1 MRKSLVILF
10 VGACLMFCCAKQAQ
24 GQVIAAA
31 KTDSARGPQ
40 TFAMIVGISTYK
52 YIRPLSY
59 ADKDAE
65 LFRDY
70 LKSPGGG
77 NLPETNIYCLL
88 NEEAKAANFWV
99 KGMAWLK
106 SKKLMTGDRL
116 FIYLAGHGDAID
128 QDEFFFLT
136 YDCNPAGD
144 KNNYIVTGNI
154 QLYNLKSRIADM
166 SEKGVEVFFVMDA
179 CRTNELPGGKEG
191 QQALNAAIS
200 EKRAGEIIMLATGA
214 GQESLEDASI
224 GNGHGL
230 FTYYLVD
237 GLSGLADSSK
247 DNKVNL
253 EEIQRYIDK
262 NVPSIAK
269 DKFKKNQKPYI
280 CCDENNGKVISNVN
294 DEYLNN
300 WIKTKQLEKKG
311 PGQSAS
317 RQPVSRQLVST
328 QFGSQQTFRH
338 QLEALSSKFEAK
350 RSQLSNPIDTQLI
363 ETYNRFNKAI
373 KESRLTG
380 NQSAEFFYEQLE
392 RRFPESDYTIDAKQ
406 TLAVEFINFAQTK
419 INLYLECKDA
429 SSIQKIRSQIDEGEK
444 TDEINTSLDRME
456 KVARQEFYEV
466 GNMVEKAINFLK
478 EDEPGFARSL
488 EGRMYFFK
496 ARGYFGKERRTVD
509 INKAFQFAYTA
520 YARDRKAAYILNTLA
535 SLHIDNNRL
544 DSAIW
549 YAQKAIESA
558 PQWRYPYVN
567 VAYSYK
573 SLNKFDSALK
583 YYRKAVQID
592 PGSADALV
600 DLGHFYYSQNK
611 GDSAIAYYEKALAIE
626 RNNVYAS
633 NNLGWLYHDR
643 KVYERAIVYFKNAI
657 RTDPKF
663 INAYNGLAKSFFAKK
678 EYDSAKIY
686 YANAFANY
694 PDKSIV
700 NIYIGNFFRDLKAYD
715 SAKVY
720 YQLAA
725 QFDPNYEEA
734 YNNLGRASFA
744 LKQFDSANHYYH
756 RALQVNPYSAFA
768 LINLGLVFKE
778 LRKPDSTYS
787 YFNQA
792 VLLEPGN
799 PSILN
804 SLGVIYGQD
813 RMFDSAKKYFRRA
826 MLVKP
831 DYKPASNNLIKI
843 FRDLNQLDS
852 ITNMMKSSSL
862 VDPNSPNLLNDLA
875 LMFRDLKRY
884 DSAKFYYRKA
894 INIDRDNALLYNNMA
909 LVLRDMKQYDSARIY
924 LQRASALDPEN
935 PTVWINMAQVF
946 RQLRQPDSAAFYFE
960 KQLLRRVDPSAISLQ
975 AIGSFYYDMK
985 SYDSAIV
992 NYKRS
997 LAMDSS
1003 YLPAYNNIGAAYMI
1017 QENFDSALLYYK
1029 LAVKRDP
1036 NYENASLNLG
1046 LLYHSVR
1053 KYDSAIVHISHAISL
1068 DTTKAKNYYTLACS
1082 YALNNQPNEAVA
1094 NLRKAYEKG
1103 FKDFDSLLNDPDL
1116 MGLKGNKEYEALL
1129 DRYVPGWRK

>member
-10 VGACLMFCCAKQAQ
+10 IGVLALLGQSKQLI
-24 GQVIAAA
+24 GQVTPAT
-31 KTDSARGPQ
+31 KPDSSRGPQ
-40 TFAMIVGISTYK
+40 TFAMVLGISTYK
-52 YIRPLSY
+52 YIRPLTY

-77 NLPETNIYCLL
+77 SLPDANMYCLL

-106 SKKLMTGDRL
+106 AKQLKKGDRL

-128 QDEFFFLT
+128 QDEYFFLT

-166 SEKGVEVFFVMDA
+166 SEKGVEVIFVMDA
-179 CRTNELPGGKEG
+179 CRSNELPGGKEG

-200 EKRAGEIIMLATGA
+200 EKKAGEIIMLATGA

-224 GNGHGL
+224 GTGHGL

-237 GLSGLADSSK
+237 GLSGLADSTG
-247 DNKVNL
+247 DNQVNL
-253 EEIQRYIDK
+253 GEIQLYVDK
-262 NVPSIAK
+262 NVPSIAQTR
-269 DKFKKNQKPYI
+269 FKRKQIPFI
-280 CCDENNGKVISNVN
+280 CCSENNEKIIASVN
-294 DEYLNN
+294 ADYKSQ
-300 WIKTKQLEKKG
+300 WIKTKQQ
-311 PGQSAS
+311 QSRGGNS
-317 RQPVSRQLVST
+317 YLPHNRIFT
-328 QFGSQQTFRH
+328 N
-338 QLEALSSKFEAK
+338 K
-350 RSQLSNPIDTQLI
+350 RFFYAAIDTQLV
-363 ETYNRFNKAI
+363 ETYNQFNKAI
-373 KESRLTG
+373 KENRLTG
-380 NQSAEFFYEQLE
+380 NQSAEFFYEQLQK
-392 RRFPESDYTIDAKQ
+392 RFPGNSYTIDAKQ

-419 INLYLECKDA
+419 INLYLQCKDA

-466 GNMVEKAINFLK
+466 GNMVEKAINFIK
-478 EDEPGFARSL
+478 EDDPSFAKTL

-520 YARDRKAAYILNTLA
+520 FASDRNAAYILNTLA
-535 SLHIDNNRL
+535 ALHIDNNRL
-544 DSAIW
+544 DSAIY
-549 YAQKAIESA
+549 YASRAIQSA

-567 VAYSYK
+567 LAYAYK
-573 SLNKFDSALK
+573 SMNKFDSALK
-583 YYRKAVQID
+583 YYRKAVQVD
-592 PGSADALV
+592 PTSADALV
-600 DLGHFYYSQNK
+600 DLGHFYYVQNK
-611 GDSAIAYYEKALAIE
+611 GDSAIAYYEKAFVFE
-626 RNNVYAS
+626 KNNVYAS

-643 KVYERAIVYFKNAI
+643 KVYDKAIIYFKNAI
-657 RTDPKF
+657 NTDPKF
-663 INAYNGLAKSFFAKK
+663 LNAYNGLAKTFFEIN

-686 YANAFANY
+686 YTRAFANY

-700 NIYIGNFFRDLKAYD
+700 NIYLGNFFRDLKAYD

-720 YQLAA
+720 YRLAA

-744 LKQFDSANHYYH
+744 LKQYDSAKLYYR

-768 LINLGLVFKE
+768 LINIGMVFKE
-778 LRKPDSTYS
+778 LKDHDSTYS

-792 VLLEPGN
+792 VMLEPAN

-813 RMFDSAKKYFRRA
+813 KMFDSAKKYFRRA
-826 MLVKP
+826 IFVKP

-843 FRDLNQLDS
+843 FKDLNQLDS
-852 ITNMMKSSSL
+852 ITVMMKSTSL
-862 VDPNSPNLLNDLA
+862 VDPNSVQLMNDLG
-875 LMFRDLKRY
+875 LMFRDQRRY

-894 INIDRDNALLYNNMA
+894 INQDRNNPLLYNNMA

-924 LQRASALDPEN
+924 LQRASQLDPEN
-935 PTVWINMAQVF
+935 PTVWINMATVF
-946 RQLRQPDSAAFYFE
+946 RQLRLPDSAAFYFQ
-960 KQLLRRVDPSAISLQ
+960 KQLMLKTDADANSYQ
-975 AIGSFYYDMK
+975 AIGLFYYEMK
-985 SYDSAIV
+985 AYDSAILY
-992 NYKRS
+992 YKKS
-997 LAMDSS
+997 LMLDSS

-1017 QENFDSALLYYK
+1017 LERNDSALAYYR
-1029 LAVKRDP
+1029 LAVALDP
-1036 NYENASLNLG
+1036 TYENASLNLG
-1046 LLYHSVR
+1046 LLYHSLQ
-1053 KYDSAIVHISHAISL
+1053 KYDSAIVHLNLAINL
-1068 DTTKAKNYYTLACS
+1068 DTTKATNYYRLACS
-1082 YALNNQPNEAVA
+1082 YALNNQPAQAVA

-1103 FKDFDSLLNDPDL
+1103 YKNYDALLNDPDL
-1116 MGLKGNKEYEALL
+1116 LGLKGNKEYEALL
-1129 DRYVPGWRK
+1129 DKYVPGWRR